1 MSAQVYVK
9 PSHNNGIQDKS
20 FPQSKK
26 ANIIMNSKN
35 YFSTPDDNQLLF
47 GLMPYNAQED
57 SMPNP
62 NRRVHTPKNIE
73 K

>member
-47 GLMPYNAQED
+47 GLMPL
-57 SMPNP
+57 
-62 NRRVHTPKNIE
+62 
-73 K
+73 